1 MLSMFMVWDLVEMDW
16 SLTAFAGI
24 RRWFGTGFKSKEEVE
39 KEEQQRRDEINE
51 ERRVKG
57 KKPLETTK
65 REGEMGKA

>member
-1 MLSMFMVWDLVEMDW
+1 MHGVGPRGDGLVTDRI
-16 SLTAFAGI
+16 AGI